1 MNGLHL
7 QTTFYLEQLIQLLS
21 DEKIKTMKMRLLQTA
36 NKLILHK
43 GRKQRDSANLSKG
56 N

>member
-1 MNGLHL
+1 MNGLYL

-21 DEKIKTMKMRLLQTA
+21 DEKIKTMKMPASTLF
-36 NKLILHK
+36 LHK